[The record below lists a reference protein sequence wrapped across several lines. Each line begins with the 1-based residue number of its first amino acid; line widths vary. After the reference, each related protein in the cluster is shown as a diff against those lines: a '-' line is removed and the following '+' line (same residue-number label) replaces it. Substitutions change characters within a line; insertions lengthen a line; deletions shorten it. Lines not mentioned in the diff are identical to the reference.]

1 MPGERSG
8 PDQPGVRPSSLSD
21 TMVTSSKQRHWKSYL
36 TIFSQN
42 CLGLKTEA
50 RRTELLDVLEQR
62 RAFAVCLQETW
73 RPGSEDV
80 IVGSWR
86 CLGIGPE
93 LQQGRGTKGVAIYLS
108 RTASRAYDAAGC
120 QCYHE
125 GLRNIA
131 VRLMANTAGGGRR
144 SIARGVFL
152 LNSYAPTS
160 GHSDQEWDDYYC
172 DLSTVLGHMQNGDL
186 LVWCT
191 DGNASIGRSTGGD
204 TRGAAV
210 GPYGLDHINASG
222 RRLRTFLE
230 LHELY
235 AMTTHFNK
243 KAYGTWWHP
252 ASRKP
257 HQIDH
262 IITTARDRKCFVDAG
277 SRPGQL
283 IGSDHKPVAC
293 KLRLVVR
300 AANRSTGGS
309 STQSSISAYF
319 GILRRRRLHLRMVWL
334 LASLLLR
341 AVMPMLWLGLLLT
354 SLLCL
359 SLVLLLMML
368 LVGLLLLARLQFVRG
383 SKRSWLQVCSR
394 RHGCPQTTSSM
405 LTKRPPT
412 WRALVANSARPC
424 ATCCGF
430 RSRRSN
436 SLHGSSRHLTCSA
449 STTRRSPRLSRTQRW
464 SSFRSGSGLRRAGSS

>member
-1 MPGERSG
+1 
-8 PDQPGVRPSSLSD
+8 
-21 TMVTSSKQRHWKSYL
+21 MVTNSKQRHWKSYL

-108 RTASRAYDAAGC
+108 RTASRAYDAADC

-144 SIARGVFL
+144 SIARSVFL

-160 GHSDQEWDDYYC
+160 GHSDQEWDDYYR
-172 DLSTVLGHMQNGDL
+172 DLSSVLGHMQNGDL

-210 GPYGLDHINASG
+210 GPHGLDHINASG
-222 RRLRTFLE
+222 RRLCTFLE

-235 AMTTHFNK
+235 AMTTHFHK

-252 ASRKP
+252 ASP
-257 HQIDH
+257 GAANH
-262 IITTARDRKCFVDAG
+262 IRSITSSLRLAIGNASWMLARDQASSSAVITSLWHASCGSLFALATGRLGAQAPKARFLHTSAFFGGAG
-277 SRPGQL
+277 SICGWC
-283 IGSDHKPVAC
+283 G
-293 KLRLVVR
+293 
-300 AANRSTGGS
+300 
-309 STQSSISAYF
+309 
-319 GILRRRRLHLRMVWL
+319 
-334 LASLLLR
+334 
-341 AVMPMLWLGLLLT
+341 
-354 SLLCL
+354 
-359 SLVLLLMML
+359 
-368 LVGLLLLARLQFVRG
+368 
-383 SKRSWLQVCSR
+383 CSR
-394 RHGCPQTTSSM
+394 R
-405 LTKRPPT
+405 
-412 WRALVANSARPC
+412 
-424 ATCCGF
+424 CC
-430 RSRRSN
+430 
-436 SLHGSSRHLTCSA
+436 
-449 STTRRSPRLSRTQRW
+449 
-464 SSFRSGSGLRRAGSS
+464 SGL